1 MPSRSPRC
9 KECSVSQYAQ
19 NGRLLAAR
27 AQGAAVDE
35 KRCAVRPLVRQRDPV
50 GGETGKPAAALVTK
64 RRVRAPPPKC
74 VTGRPDSTRSRF
86 PFSSRAATV
95 PAVPESYR
103 LPPGAAPLPAPS
115 GARIVAALPPHPPV
129 QGQAGRKE
137 LCRKA
142 QRASGS
148 PNWLLFGERQL
159 PVPLGRRERRARRP
173 LAVDKRSPF
182 PEKVVCHAGAE
193 LVSVPRCPF
202 RVGPGW
208 RREI

>member
-1 MPSRSPRC
+1 MRRMGGC
-9 KECSVSQYAQ
+9 LRA
-19 NGRLLAAR
+19 
-27 AQGAAVDE
+27 AQGAVDE

-50 GGETGKPAAALVTK
+50 GGETGKPAALVTK

-86 PFSSRAATV
+86 PFSSRAAV

-115 GARIVAALPPHPPV
+115 GTGIVVRPPHPPV

-137 LCRKA
+137 LCREA

-148 PNWLLFGERQL
+148 PNWLLAGRSRFLCPWAAGSTVRGAL
-159 PVPLGRRERRARRP
+159 WACSGWAPPVPRESCLPYRSGAR
-173 LAVDKRSPF
+173 VRS
-182 PEKVVCHAGAE
+182 E
-193 LVSVPRCPF
+193 VSMSS
-202 RVGPGW
+202 GP
-208 RREI
+208 